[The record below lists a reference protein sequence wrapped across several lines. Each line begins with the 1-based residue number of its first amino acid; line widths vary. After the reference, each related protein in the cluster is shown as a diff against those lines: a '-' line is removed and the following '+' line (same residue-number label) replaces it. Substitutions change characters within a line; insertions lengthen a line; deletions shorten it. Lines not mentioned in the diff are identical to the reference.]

1 MVTAHSVGRLT
12 VILTV
17 LLDLVPPTETTGRSL
32 RCPER
37 HCNENSSRCL
47 AIRRVLGAEGEHRL
61 ASNSGH
67 PKRFKTCRNYDT
79 SFDGRNHREVQVV
92 MGFTQRGLSPQPPVR
107 PILCTTWL
115 RRRGGTL
122 PQPLGVRFISP
133 RNLTRWWYP
142 LSISGM
148 VTKLALTRRV
158 QKK

>member
-47 AIRRVLGAEGEHRL
+47 AIRRPLGAQGERRL
-61 ASNSGH
+61 VTNSAY
-67 PKRFKTCRNYDT
+67 PKPPKTCRERPAG
-79 SFDGRNHREVQVV
+79 FDGRNSPRVQVV
-92 MGFTQRGLSPQPPVR
+92 TEFTLTGLSPQPPVR